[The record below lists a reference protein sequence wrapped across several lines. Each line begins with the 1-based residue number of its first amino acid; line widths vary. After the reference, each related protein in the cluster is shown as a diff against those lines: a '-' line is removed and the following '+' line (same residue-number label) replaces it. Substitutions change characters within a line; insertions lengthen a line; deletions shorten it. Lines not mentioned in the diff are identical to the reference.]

1 MMAHVERTTP
11 IFKLKTKLLK
21 SSLSHYND
29 AYIVAKGKITI
40 NREGYTLVALQTEGK
55 GKGVIFKICA
65 PFPNVISETND
76 THIDNAKYLNVVMP
90 MYKLIEYNDSYSK
103 TSENCEQYYKGVR
116 NDPNSFFH
124 LNT

>member
-11 IFKLKTKLLK
+11 IVKLKTKLLK

-40 NREGYTLVALQTEGK
+40 NGEGYTLVALQIERK

-65 PFPNVISETND
+65 PFTNVISETND

-90 MYKLIEYNDSYSK
+90 MYKLIEYSDNYSK